1 MNLSLTAEQREL
13 RKEGRDYVSQ
23 ECPWTLVKE
32 ADRSDS
38 GFSPELWR
46 KIAAK
51 GWLGL
56 GLPVEYGGNGRSLT
70 DAGVL
75 YEEMG
80 RALLPGPY
88 FSSAILCGQ
97 IILEGGTE
105 EQKKRLL
112 PPIARGE
119 KILALALTEPDYGW
133 EPEDIHLSATRKREG
148 FVLNGT
154 KRFVHDAQI
163 ADNIICVARTRKSPN
178 PEEGI
183 TLFLVDKNSPGI
195 SYRNLPGFVGEKQ
208 NELTFN
214 SVEISAAN
222 IIGGVGKG
230 WHILAKPINKATA
243 VLCAF
248 MVGGCQHVFEMTVDY
263 SRTRMAFGQNIGRF
277 QWVQTYVINQAND
290 LESARWTTYEALF
303 KIDAGKP
310 ENEQAIAVSLA
321 KAVASDAYYEVCSN
335 AHEIH
340 AGVGIQL
347 EYPLYLYT
355 KKARTLYTYLG
366 DPSHHRRRLAQ
377 LFGI

>member
-1 MNLSLTAEQREL
+1 MNLSLTSEQREL

-32 ADRSDS
+32 TDRSDS

-88 FSSAILCGQ
+88 FSSAMLCGQ

-112 PPIARGE
+112 PTIARGE

-133 EPEDIHLSATRKREG
+133 KPEDIHLSATQKRGG

-163 ADNIICVARTRKSPN
+163 ADEIICVARTRKSPN

-183 TLFLVDKNSPGI
+183 TLFLVDKNSP
-195 SYRNLPGFVGEKQ
+195 
-208 NELTFN
+208 
-214 SVEISAAN
+214 
-222 IIGGVGKG
+222 
-230 WHILAKPINKATA
+230 
-243 VLCAF
+243 
-248 MVGGCQHVFEMTVDY
+248 
-263 SRTRMAFGQNIGRF
+263 
-277 QWVQTYVINQAND
+277 
-290 LESARWTTYEALF
+290 
-303 KIDAGKP
+303 
-310 ENEQAIAVSLA
+310 
-321 KAVASDAYYEVCSN
+321 
-335 AHEIH
+335 
-340 AGVGIQL
+340 
-347 EYPLYLYT
+347 
-355 KKARTLYTYLG
+355 
-366 DPSHHRRRLAQ
+366 
-377 LFGI
+377 

>member
-1 MNLSLTAEQREL
+1 M
-13 RKEGRDYVSQ
+13 
-23 ECPWTLVKE
+23 
-32 ADRSDS
+32 
-38 GFSPELWR
+38 
-46 KIAAK
+46 
-51 GWLGL
+51 
-56 GLPVEYGGNGRSLT
+56 
-70 DAGVL
+70 
-75 YEEMG
+75 
-80 RALLPGPY
+80 
-88 FSSAILCGQ
+88 
-97 IILEGGTE
+97 
-105 EQKKRLL
+105 
-112 PPIARGE
+112 
-119 KILALALTEPDYGW
+119 
-133 EPEDIHLSATRKREG
+133 
-148 FVLNGT
+148 
-154 KRFVHDAQI
+154 
-163 ADNIICVARTRKSPN
+163 
-178 PEEGI
+178 
-183 TLFLVDKNSPGI
+183 
-195 SYRNLPGFVGEKQ
+195 GEKQ

-230 WHILAKPINKATA
+230 WHILAKPLNKATA

-248 MVGGCQHVFEMTVDY
+248 MVGGCQHVFEMAVDY

-321 KAVASDAYYEVCSN
+321 KAVASDSYYEVCSN

-377 LFGI
+377 LFAI